1 MTAIND
7 LEKAIR
13 IEVAKAMRRSVASYP
28 AVIPHLSRQARIA
41 FSIKADI
48 SDVNA
53 TYHDEITQALVDF
66 FEGASITTSRNAMKR
81 AMIQAFGDAFD
92 AGWIEGGGT
101 LPIDEDA
108 MSWLEDRLNQ
118 EAMNID
124 GLFLQAKE
132 LRKLGEEFDY
142 FTWLTARADMY
153 TQSAASVHNAARLL
167 ANNRQMYTWHYGDTD
182 HCNTCQ
188 KLNGQRHRASWYI
201 ERNYIPGKPGASMDC
216 GGFRCRCFLTDKDG
230 NRVTI

>member
-41 FSIKADI
+41 FDIKADI
-48 SDVNA
+48 SETNA
-53 TYHDEITQALVDF
+53 EYHDEITQALIDY

-167 ANNRQMYTWHYGDTD
+167 ANN
-182 HCNTCQ
+182 TCQ